1 MNYQLDNEGRM
12 FFTADS
18 FDRSA
23 VYCNNVVEDKWNQ
36 LGYATA
42 DSVSSISSSFSDLE
56 SKIEVLTKKLEE
68 LEKGNMNKNKLRSQL
83 KTLNY

>member
-23 VYCNNVVEDKWNQ
+23 VYCNNVVEDNWNK
-36 LGYATA
+36 LAYATA
-42 DSVSSISSSFSDLE
+42 DSVSSSFSDLE

-68 LEKGNMNKNKLRSQL
+68 LEKGNVNKNKLRSQL

>member
-1 MNYQLDNEGRM
+1 MEYRLDNEGRM

-23 VYCNNVVEDKWNQ
+23 VYCNSVVEDKWNQ

-42 DSVSSISSSFSDLE
+42 DSVSSSFSDLE
-56 SKIEVLTKKLEE
+56 SKIEVLTKKLED
-68 LEKGNMNKNKLRSQL
+68 LEKGNVNKNKLRSQL

>member
-1 MNYQLDNEGRM
+1 MSYQLDNEGRM
-12 FFTADS
+12 FFTADI

-23 VYCNNVVEDKWNQ
+23 VYCNSVVEDKWNK

-42 DSVSSISSSFSDLE
+42 DSVSSSFSDLE
-56 SKIEVLTKKLEE
+56 SKIEVLTKKLED
-68 LEKGNMNKNKLRSQL
+68 LEKGNVNKNKLRSQL